1 MKALVQ
7 AVSYFARTMP
17 CNVADFFESRRT
29 PDTANLTQDLQALLC
44 SLDRFVIASD
54 FQPPCALIRARL
66 EDESHDFGLRV
77 VCDLQPVIAL

>member
-44 SLDRFVIASD
+44 SLDRLVIASD
-54 FQPPCALIRARL
+54 FQPPCALICTRL
-66 EDESHDFGLRV
+66 EDESHDFDCRI
-77 VCDLQPVIAL
+77 VCNF